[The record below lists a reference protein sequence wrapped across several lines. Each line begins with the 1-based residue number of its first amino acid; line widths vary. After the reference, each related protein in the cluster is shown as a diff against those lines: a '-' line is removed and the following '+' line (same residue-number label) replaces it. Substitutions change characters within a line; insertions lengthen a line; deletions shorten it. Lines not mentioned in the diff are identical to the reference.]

1 VFAFG
6 AKCDTFR
13 KVQFIIN
20 YKNMCY
26 IMEKKEFILTSLP
39 LVYKRNCQLLV
50 SEGLD
55 LKRKDE
61 LWGIQLSSGVMV
73 ALKCDD
79 DFILCKEAIE
89 RAEALMFNGKRG
101 NLPVQL
107 SIEAR
112 DKKSFNFTVKVLK
125 EHGINADLY
134 IGMVWCILCSVL
146 RCSLPLGGG
155 GVVPKDRLV
164 VAF

>member
-1 VFAFG
+1 
-6 AKCDTFR
+6 
-13 KVQFIIN
+13 
-20 YKNMCY
+20 
-26 IMEKKEFILTSLP
+26 MEKKEFILTRLP
-39 LVYKRNCQLLV
+39 LVYKHNCQLLV
-50 SEGLD
+50 GEGVD

-79 DFILCKEAIE
+79 DFISCKEAIE
-89 RAEALMFNGKRG
+89 QAEALMFNGKRG
-101 NLPVQL
+101 NLPVRL

-112 DKKSFNFTVKVLK
+112 DKKSFNSTVKVLK
-125 EHGINADLY
+125 EYGIDADPYL
-134 IGMVWCILCSVL
+134 GMVWCILCPVL

-155 GVVPKDRLV
+155 KNVSKNRLA